1 MTGSMIVNNLAGLM
15 MLTSLFVISVK
26 SYRLSCGFYACQ
38 SLVLVSIFATLSCL
52 FAAEQLLIWSASAF
66 ITKVLLVPLI
76 MTYAARNIPQNI
88 PEKALFGPAMMAL
101 LAALIVLLCA
111 FVVQP
116 VKLPMATGLKPALA
130 VALGHFLLG
139 LLCIVSQRNILR
151 QIFGYCLMENGSY
164 LVLAGLVR
172 MAARVLM
179 AKPPQ
184 AVNRGDLGWL
194 TTSPMVILLVMMLA
208 MGTHI
213 PQPVI
218 RILAG
223 ASTIV
228 LSGTHDL
235 PAQRS
240 TWHDFLPS
248 GTASVSEKHSER

>member
-116 VKLPMATGLKPALA
+116 MKLPMATGLKPALA

-151 QIFGYCLMENGSY
+151 QIF
-164 LVLAGLVR
+164 
-172 MAARVLM
+172 
-179 AKPPQ
+179 
-184 AVNRGDLGWL
+184 WL
-194 TTSPMVILLVMMLA
+194 LPDGKRLPS
-208 MGTHI
+208 G
-213 PQPVI
+213 
-218 RILAG
+218 AG
-223 ASTIV
+223 ASCPAST
-228 LSGTHDL
+228 GTGGNRYRYRRHLRRHCDGVTGKKKYGV
-235 PAQRS
+235 P
-240 TWHDFLPS
+240 
-248 GTASVSEKHSER
+248 TARWT

>member
-1 MTGSMIVNNLAGLM
+1 M
-15 MLTSLFVISVK
+15 
-26 SYRLSCGFYACQ
+26 
-38 SLVLVSIFATLSCL
+38 LVSIFATLSCL

-151 QIFGYCLMENGSY
+151 QIFGYCLMENGSH
-164 LVLAGLVR
+164 LVLA
-172 MAARVLM
+172 
-179 AKPPQ
+179 
-184 AVNRGDLGWL
+184 
-194 TTSPMVILLVMMLA
+194 LLAL
-208 MGTHI
+208 
-213 PQPVI
+213 
-218 RILAG
+218 
-223 ASTIV
+223 AST
-228 LSGTHDL
+228 GTGGNRYRYRRHLRRHCDGVTGKKKYGV
-235 PAQRS
+235 P
-240 TWHDFLPS
+240 
-248 GTASVSEKHSER
+248 TARWT

>member
-130 VALGHFLLG
+130 VALGHFLLAANFW
-139 LLCIVSQRNILR
+139 LLPDGKRLPS
-151 QIFGYCLMENGSY
+151 G
-164 LVLAGLVR
+164 
-172 MAARVLM
+172 
-179 AKPPQ
+179 
-184 AVNRGDLGWL
+184 
-194 TTSPMVILLVMMLA
+194 
-208 MGTHI
+208 
-213 PQPVI
+213 
-218 RILAG
+218 AG
-223 ASTIV
+223 ASCLACT
-228 LSGTHDL
+228 GTGGNWYRYRRHLRRHCDGVTGKKNMAYPRYAGREQL
-235 PAQRS
+235 DRAEGIMR
-240 TWHDFLPS
+240 
-248 GTASVSEKHSER
+248 

>member
-76 MTYAARNIPQNI
+76 MTYAA
-88 PEKALFGPAMMAL
+88 LFGPAMMAL

-151 QIFGYCLMENGSY
+151 QIFGYCLMENGSH
-164 LVLAGLVR
+164 LVLALLAWRAPELVEIGIATDAIFAVIV
-172 MAARVLM
+172 MVLLARKIWRTHGTLD
-179 AKPPQ
+179 
-184 AVNRGDLGWL
+184 VNNL
-194 TTSPMVILLVMMLA
+194 TALK
-208 MGTHI
+208 G
-213 PQPVI
+213 
-218 RILAG
+218 
-223 ASTIV
+223 
-228 LSGTHDL
+228 
-235 PAQRS
+235 
-240 TWHDFLPS
+240 
-248 GTASVSEKHSER
+248 

>member
-151 QIFGYCLMENGSY
+151 QIFGYCLMENGSH
-164 LVLAGLVR
+164 VTLALL
-172 MAARVLM
+172 A
-179 AKPPQ
+179 PQ
-184 AVNRGDLGWL
+184 A
-194 TTSPMVILLVMMLA
+194 PELVEVGIATDAIFAIIIMAIVALRIYNC
-208 MGTHI
+208 THT
-213 PQPVI
+213 
-218 RILAG
+218 LNADE
-223 ASTIV
+223 
-228 LSGTHDL
+228 LSELKG
-235 PAQRS
+235 
-240 TWHDFLPS
+240 
-248 GTASVSEKHSER
+248 

>member
-151 QIFGYCLMENGSY
+151 QIFGYCLMENGSH
-164 LVLAGLVR
+164 LVLA
-172 MAARVLM
+172 
-179 AKPPQ
+179 
-184 AVNRGDLGWL
+184 
-194 TTSPMVILLVMMLA
+194 LA
-208 MGTHI
+208 
-213 PQPVI
+213 
-218 RILAG
+218 L
-223 ASTIV
+223 AST
-228 LSGTHDL
+228 GTGGNRYRYRRHLRRHCDGVTGKKNMAYPRHAGREQL
-235 PAQRS
+235 DRAEGIMR
-240 TWHDFLPS
+240 
-248 GTASVSEKHSER
+248 

>member
-1 MTGSMIVNNLAGLM
+1 

-139 LLCIVSQRNILR
+139 LLVTYLLL
-151 QIFGYCLMENGSY
+151 FAALMLIIGWEK
-164 LVLAGLVR
+164 R
-172 MAARVLM
+172 FFRRAAPQT
-179 AKPPQ
+179 AKEI
-184 AVNRGDLGWL
+184 A
-194 TTSPMVILLVMMLA
+194 
-208 MGTHI
+208 
-213 PQPVI
+213 
-218 RILAG
+218 
-223 ASTIV
+223 
-228 LSGTHDL
+228 
-235 PAQRS
+235 
-240 TWHDFLPS
+240 
-248 GTASVSEKHSER
+248 

>member
-151 QIFGYCLMENGSY
+151 QIFGYCLMENGSH
-164 LVLAGLVR
+164 LVLAL
-172 MAARVLM
+172 L
-179 AKPPQ
+179 
-184 AVNRGDLGWL
+184 
-194 TTSPMVILLVMMLA
+194 ILYFLSL
-208 MGTHI
+208 HHLEY
-213 PQPVI
+213 
-218 RILAG
+218 ILY
-223 ASTIV
+223 SI
-228 LSGTHDL
+228 S
-235 PAQRS
+235 AQS
-240 TWHDFLPS
+240 Q
-248 GTASVSEKHSER
+248 ASVPPAPECIVRTRFAGREQLDPR

>member
-52 FAAEQLLIWSASAF
+52 FVAEQLLIWSASAF

-88 PEKALFGPAMMAL
+88 PEKALFGPAMMTL

-151 QIFGYCLMENGSY
+151 QIFGYCLMENGSH

-184 AVNRGDLGWL
+184 AVNRGELGWL

-228 LSGTHDL
+228 LSGTHNL

>member
-151 QIFGYCLMENGSY
+151 QIFGYCLMENGSH
-164 LVLAGLVR
+164 LVLASTGTGGNRYRYRRHLRRHCDGVTGKKN
-172 MAARVLM
+172 MAYPR
-179 AKPPQ
+179 
-184 AVNRGDLGWL
+184 
-194 TTSPMVILLVMMLA
+194 
-208 MGTHI
+208 H
-213 PQPVI
+213 
-218 RILAG
+218 AG
-223 ASTIV
+223 REQLDRAEGIM
-228 LSGTHDL
+228 
-235 PAQRS
+235 R
-240 TWHDFLPS
+240 
-248 GTASVSEKHSER
+248 

>member
-116 VKLPMATGLKPALA
+116 VKLPMATGLKPAN
-130 VALGHFLLG
+130 FWLLPDG
-139 LLCIVSQRNILR
+139 KRLPS
-151 QIFGYCLMENGSY
+151 G
-164 LVLAGLVR
+164 
-172 MAARVLM
+172 
-179 AKPPQ
+179 
-184 AVNRGDLGWL
+184 
-194 TTSPMVILLVMMLA
+194 
-208 MGTHI
+208 
-213 PQPVI
+213 
-218 RILAG
+218 AG
-223 ASTIV
+223 ASCLAST
-228 LSGTHDL
+228 GTGGNRYRYRRHLRRHCDGVTGKKNMAYPRHAGREQL
-235 PAQRS
+235 DRAEGIMR
-240 TWHDFLPS
+240 
-248 GTASVSEKHSER
+248 

>member
-38 SLVLVSIFATLSCL
+38 SLVLVSIFATL
-52 FAAEQLLIWSASAF
+52 
-66 ITKVLLVPLI
+66 LLVPLI

-88 PEKALFGPAMMAL
+88 PEKALFGPAMMTL

-151 QIFGYCLMENGSY
+151 QIFGYCLMENGSH
-164 LVLAGLVR
+164 LVLALLAWRAPELVEIGIATDAIFAVIV
-172 MAARVLM
+172 MVLLARKIWRTHGTLD
-179 AKPPQ
+179 
-184 AVNRGDLGWL
+184 VNNL
-194 TTSPMVILLVMMLA
+194 TALK
-208 MGTHI
+208 G
-213 PQPVI
+213 
-218 RILAG
+218 
-223 ASTIV
+223 
-228 LSGTHDL
+228 
-235 PAQRS
+235 
-240 TWHDFLPS
+240 
-248 GTASVSEKHSER
+248 

>member
-88 PEKALFGPAMMAL
+88 PEKALFGPAMMTL

-151 QIFGYCLMENGSY
+151 QIFGYCLMENGS
-164 LVLAGLVR
+164 
-172 MAARVLM
+172 
-179 AKPPQ
+179 
-184 AVNRGDLGWL
+184 
-194 TTSPMVILLVMMLA
+194 
-208 MGTHI
+208 
-213 PQPVI
+213 
-218 RILAG
+218 
-223 ASTIV
+223 
-228 LSGTHDL
+228 
-235 PAQRS
+235 
-240 TWHDFLPS
+240 PS
-248 GTASVSEKHSER
+248 GTGASCLACTGTGGNWYRYRRHLRRHCDGVTGKKNMAYPRHAGREQLDRAEGIMR

>member
-116 VKLPMATGLKPALA
+116 VKLPMQAWLPDAMEAPTPISAYLHAASMVKVGGWHWRAASPTSSTTRSLKACFSL
-130 VALGHFLLG
+130 
-139 LLCIVSQRNILR
+139 
-151 QIFGYCLMENGSY
+151 
-164 LVLAGLVR
+164 
-172 MAARVLM
+172 
-179 AKPPQ
+179 
-184 AVNRGDLGWL
+184 
-194 TTSPMVILLVMMLA
+194 
-208 MGTHI
+208 
-213 PQPVI
+213 
-218 RILAG
+218 
-223 ASTIV
+223 
-228 LSGTHDL
+228 
-235 PAQRS
+235 
-240 TWHDFLPS
+240 
-248 GTASVSEKHSER
+248 

>member
-151 QIFGYCLMENGSY
+151 QIF
-164 LVLAGLVR
+164 
-172 MAARVLM
+172 
-179 AKPPQ
+179 
-184 AVNRGDLGWL
+184 WL
-194 TTSPMVILLVMMLA
+194 LPDGKRLPS
-208 MGTHI
+208 G
-213 PQPVI
+213 
-218 RILAG
+218 AG
-223 ASTIV
+223 ASSLACT
-228 LSGTHDL
+228 GTGGNWYRYRRHLRRHCDGVTGKKNMAYPRHAGREQL
-235 PAQRS
+235 DRAEGIMR
-240 TWHDFLPS
+240 
-248 GTASVSEKHSER
+248 